1 MREGPI
7 IFFDGICNLCH
18 WAVRF
23 ILHRDSSRRFL
34 FASLQSKTA
43 ANLLPPASP
52 RPDSVVLYESG
63 TLYYKSDA
71 ALRIARFLRFPW
83 SLFYVFTVLPRP
95 LRDWIYDLVASRR
108 YRWFGQRDLCHIA
121 LPEESER
128 FMP

>member
-7 IFFDGICNLCH
+7 VFFDGVCNLCH

-23 ILHRDSSRRFL
+23 ILRRDTSRRFL

-43 ANLLPPASP
+43 DKLLPKIFP
-52 RPDSVVLYESG
+52 RPDSVVLYENG
-63 TLYYKSDA
+63 ELYYKSTA

-83 SLFYVFTVLPRP
+83 SLLYLFAVVPRP
-95 LRDWIYDLVASRR
+95 LRDWIYDLVAQRR
-108 YRWFGQRDLCHIA
+108 YRWFGRRDLCHIA
-121 LPEESER
+121 LPEESVR